1 MRERLPAVSIAGQ
14 DMMGERGQEVGRM
27 KKFYI
32 ATASVL
38 FIVFSVLPGYA
49 NEDIQK
55 HPVCGYCN
63 MDRGKFGHARMLI
76 EYSDETVAAT
86 CSLHCSVIDLIQNRT
101 KIPCRIMVGDY
112 GTKKLIDTAAAFWVV
127 GGAKPGVMTERAK
140 WAFEKR
146 TDAEEFVKKNGGKH
160 ATFQVALRA
169 AYEGLYEDMK
179 TTLDRVKLSKSHGSK
194 LCKQYQTV
202 TSLSCSR

>member
-1 MRERLPAVSIAGQ
+1 
-14 DMMGERGQEVGRM
+14 MMGERRQEAERM
-27 KKFYI
+27 KKFLI
-32 ATASVL
+32 AAAAVL
-38 FIVFSVLPGYA
+38 FTIFCILPGYA
-49 NEDIQK
+49 NENEDTKK

-63 MDRGKFGHARMLI
+63 MDREKFGHARMLI
-76 EYSDETVAAT
+76 EYSDGTVGAT

-112 GTKKLIDTAAAFWVV
+112 NTKKLINVTAAFWVV

-146 TDAEEFVKKNGGKH
+146 TDAEAFVKKHGGKQ
-160 ATFQVALRA
+160 ATFQEALRA

-179 TTLDRVKLSKSHGSK
+179 TTLDRVKLSRSNGSK
-194 LCKQYQTV
+194 LCKQDQTAND
-202 TSLSCSR
+202 LLCSQ